1 MATRGRPR
9 KNPVESK
16 EVNHEIHSLTHQISL
31 LEIDLKNLKIL
42 NEELSLTNA
51 QLLETISRKSN
62 FIEEQESI
70 FSTLDDEN
78 EHLKEIIKSLAE
90 VL

>member
-16 EVNHEIHSLTHQISL
+16 EVNHEIHCLTRQVTSLEMDIQDLHKIKEALSIS
-31 LEIDLKNLKIL
+31 NH
-42 NEELSLTNA
+42 
-51 QLLETISRKSN
+51 QLLENISQKSKV
-62 FIEEQESI
+62 IEEQESEI
-70 FSTLDDEN
+70 GKLEDDLD
-78 EHLKEIIKSLAE
+78 HLKEIIKSLAE

>member
-31 LEIDLKNLKIL
+31 LEIDLKNLKIF
-42 NEELSLTNA
+42 NDELSFSNTT
-51 QLLETISRKSN
+51 LLEHLSEKAKV
-62 FIEEQESI
+62 IEEQESEI
-70 FSTLDDEN
+70 GKLEDEN

>member
-16 EVNHEIHSLTHQISL
+16 EVNHEIHSLTHQVTSLEMDIQDLHKIKEALAISNTKL
-31 LEIDLKNLKIL
+31 LEH
-42 NEELSLTNA
+42 LSEKA
-51 QLLETISRKSN
+51 KV
-62 FIEEQESI
+62 IEEQESEI
-70 FSTLDDEN
+70 GKLEDEN